1 MRNKN
6 WLADVFDYLGEIFEK
21 FNPAAFRFLAAFLPY
36 LTPLPVAAISQA
48 NATKFL
54 NLSPGISGVLVFGL
68 EGIGLWFTSLFVD
81 SVVEAIRS
89 KNWKA
94 WLNVLMFAVAVTVYV
109 VILVNINVIIEQSSG
124 NTNPAY
130 SRVVTLLCFLP
141 LITGIGNGYYKL
153 KLEQKTSTEEAQE
166 REQKRQEDIRHEQN
180 DLKLKKAAMK
190 HGFNPFAP
198 APVVTL
204 NQDVPTVKEE
214 RERKAS
220 DYKVKIWQY
229 LDEQRAKGKILRVVD
244 ITEHFK
250 LDYNKAKG
258 FVSTQ
263 RTSWAQDRGVDLR
276 TSGSTS

>member
-1 MRNKN
+1 MQNKN
-6 WLADVFDYLGEIFEK
+6 WLADVFDYLGEIFEL

-94 WLNVLMFAVAVTVYV
+94 WLNVLMFAVAVSVYV
-109 VILVNINVIIEQSSG
+109 IILVNINVIIEQSSG
-124 NTNPAY
+124 NTDPAY

-153 KLEQKTSTEEAQE
+153 KLEQKTSTEQAQE
-166 REQKRQEDIRHEQN
+166 RELKREEDIRHEQN

-190 HGFNPFAP
+190 HGYNPFAP

-204 NQDVPTVKEE
+204 NQDTPEVKE

-229 LDEQRAKGKILRVVD
+229 LDEQYAKGKVLRVVD
-244 ITEHFK
+244 IIEHFR

-263 RTSWAQDRGVDLR
+263 RTLWAQDRNVDLR

>member
-6 WLADVFDYLGEIFEK
+6 FLADLFNILGEIFER
-21 FNPAAFRFLAAFLPY
+21 FNPAAFRFLAAVLPY
-36 LTPLPVAAISQA
+36 LTPLPVAFISQA

-54 NLSPGISGVLVFGL
+54 NLTSGVSGVFVFCL

-81 SVVEAIRS
+81 AVVDAIRS
-89 KNWKA
+89 RNAKA
-94 WLNVLMFAVAVTVYV
+94 WLNVLMFAVAVTAYV
-109 VILVNINVIIEQSSG
+109 VILININVIIEQSSG
-124 NTNPAY
+124 NVNPAY
-130 SRVVTLLCFLP
+130 SRLITLLCFLP

-153 KLEQKTSTEEAQE
+153 KLEQKTNTELAQE
-166 REQKRQEDIRHEQN
+166 REIRQQNLVMEDNHR
-180 DLKLKKAAMK
+180 LKVEKALIKA
-190 HGFNPFAP
+190 GINPLAQ
-198 APVVTL
+198 PVVTL
-204 NQDVPTVKEE
+204 NQDIPTVKEE

-229 LDEQRAKGKILRVVD
+229 LDEQYAKGKILRVVD
-244 ITEHFK
+244 ITEHFH

-263 RTSWAQDRGVDLR
+263 RTLWAQDRGVDLR

>member
-1 MRNKN
+1 MQNKN
-6 WLADVFDYLGEIFEK
+6 WLADVFDYLGEIFER

-54 NLSPGISGVLVFGL
+54 DLSSGISGVLVFGL

-89 KNWKA
+89 RNWKA

-153 KLEQKTSTEEAQE
+153 KLEQKTDTEQAQE
-166 REQKRQEDIRHEQN
+166 RELKRQDDIRHEQN

-190 HGFNPFAP
+190 HGYNPFAP

-204 NQDVPTVKEE
+204 NQDVSVVKEE

-220 DYKVKIWQY
+220 DYKELVFEI
-229 LDEQRAKGKILRVVD
+229 LDAYNGNLPLTK
-244 ITEHFK
+244 ITEEVNRQRRVH
-250 LDYNKAKG
+250 LVHESVKG
-258 FVSTQ
+258 TWYKYVQ
-263 RTSWAQDRGVDLR
+263 QWKREHA
-276 TSGSTS
+276 

>member
-6 WLADVFDYLGEIFEK
+6 FLADLFNVLGEIFEK

-54 NLSPGISGVLVFGL
+54 NLSPTISGVLVFGL

-81 SVVEAIRS
+81 AVVEAIRS
-89 KNWKA
+89 KNGKA

-109 VILVNINVIIEQSSG
+109 VILININVIIEQSSG
-124 NTNPAY
+124 NVDPAY
-130 SRVVTLLCFLP
+130 SRVITLLCFLP

-153 KLEQKTSTEEAQE
+153 KLEQKTNTELAQE
-166 REQKRQEDIRHEQN
+166 RQIEQQNRVMEDNHR
-180 DLKLKKAAMK
+180 LKVEKALIKA
-190 HGFNPFAP
+190 GINPLAQ
-198 APVVTL
+198 PVVTL
-204 NQDVPTVKEE
+204 NQDVPIVKEE

-220 DYKVKIWQY
+220 EYKDKIWNY
-229 LDEQRAKGKILRVVD
+229 LDEQRSKGKIVRVVD
-244 ITEHFK
+244 ITEHFR

-263 RTSWAQDRGVDLR
+263 RTLWAQDRGVDLKNG
-276 TSGSTS
+276 GSTS